1 MQPRASRA
9 ASSVVSESVN
19 ILGAAGN
26 GGANGK
32 LQQYRIHDNDAPHVS
47 NTYSYDNTVGSQPRE
62 MSFLRKSI
70 TTNSVFRKVTS
81 STSFGGGGA
90 NMLSLSSTVNST
102 ATTASSNGNSTTSII
117 TNNNTGGGSSG
128 SGSGS
133 GNVDGCTEIETLMNS
148 VVVSDISEISKNYAS
163 GAFNLIKTQLNQ
175 SLYTNYSLGLF
186 NAKRPLNATYEK
198 VRKFINTNLEG
209 LLQSVNLYN
218 TNTSV
223 IEERNA
229 YKIIADKFND
239 PNELLAQLNMLRGSV
254 SLFPDQHITVI
265 PVEIKAEYLTYIKT
279 YGYPENGIWD
289 PDLLGSIIASIG
301 PTNI

>member
-1 MQPRASRA
+1 
-9 ASSVVSESVN
+9 
-19 ILGAAGN
+19 
-26 GGANGK
+26 
-32 LQQYRIHDNDAPHVS
+32 
-47 NTYSYDNTVGSQPRE
+47 
-62 MSFLRKSI
+62 MSFVRKNI
-70 TTNSVFRKVTS
+70 TSGAFRKVTS

-90 NMLSLSSTVNST
+90 NMLSLTSSVNSA
-102 ATTASSNGNSTTSII
+102 ATTAGSNGNSTTTATI
-117 TNNNTGGGSSG
+117 TYTNTG
-128 SGSGS
+128 SGSGLGNS
-133 GNVDGCTEIETLMNS
+133 GNTDGCTEIEALMNS
-148 VVVSDISEISKNYAS
+148 VVVSDINEISKNYSS

-223 IEERNA
+223 TDQRDA

-239 PNELLAQLNMLRGSV
+239 PNELLAQLNMLRSSV
-254 SLFPDQHITVI
+254 SLFPDQYITVI
-265 PVEIKAEYLTYIKT
+265 PVEIKAEYLTYIKA

-301 PTNI
+301 PTNL